1 MPLLLSD
8 NQNGSAN
15 SANKI
20 PRPIDTIIKSSN
32 HATNLSAQL
41 ANMTSTGRLSAP
53 PVLDS
58 GGEPLFDETTYEQGL
73 CY

>member
-1 MPLLLSD
+1 MAISLLLSE

-20 PRPIDTIIKSSN
+20 PKPIETMIKSIN

-41 ANMTSTGRLSAP
+41 ANMTSTEPLSAP

-58 GGEPLFDETTYEQGL
+58 GGEPLFDEAIYG
-73 CY
+73 

>member
-1 MPLLLSD
+1 MAVSLLLSE
-8 NQNGSAN
+8 NQNGNAN

-20 PRPIDTIIKSSN
+20 PKPIDTMIKSIN

-41 ANMTSTGRLSAP
+41 ANMTSTEPLSVP

-58 GGEPLFDETTYEQGL
+58 GGEPLFDETING
-73 CY
+73 

>member
-1 MPLLLSD
+1 MAISLLLSD

-20 PRPIDTIIKSSN
+20 PKPTHTMIKSIN
-32 HATNLSAQL
+32 HATNLSVQL
-41 ANMTSTGRLSAP
+41 ANMISTGRLSAL

-58 GGEPLFDETTYEQGL
+58 GGEPLFDETNYE
-73 CY
+73 

>member
-1 MPLLLSD
+1 MAISLLLSD

-20 PRPIDTIIKSSN
+20 PKPIDTMIKSIN

-58 GGEPLFDETTYEQGL
+58 GGGEPLFDETNYE
-73 CY
+73 